1 MGTLLILPFSFCL
14 LLLHRVEYQSN
25 FGGYIRYHIFD
36 YIASNYQQQTEMAI
50 INGTIMYNFPSHL
63 KSKCYPSQ
71 WTLIII
77 YEAKNEQTT
86 TTWYL
91 DVNGMLLYIKLFCI
105 TSKQLF
111 EKKIFESRANFM
123 QELQKQTSPQAMH
136 LQTLFNITK
145 K

>member
-25 FGGYIRYHIFD
+25 FGGYIRYHIFN

-86 TTWYL
+86 TT
-91 DVNGMLLYIKLFCI
+91 
-105 TSKQLF
+105 
-111 EKKIFESRANFM
+111 
-123 QELQKQTSPQAMH
+123 
-136 LQTLFNITK
+136 
-145 K
+145 